1 MPAEPDS
8 HDNRPSPDAL
18 LATARQEQ
26 RGRLKVFLGAAPG
39 VGKTYAMLR
48 AAHRRKADGVDVVA
62 GLIETHSR
70 GETDA
75 LVIGLETLPRRAI
88 AYKGHMLAE
97 FDLDGA
103 LARRPGLILV
113 DELAHTNG
121 PDSRHPKRWQD
132 VDELL
137 AAGFDVYTTLNI
149 QHVESLNDV
158 VARITRIR
166 VRETIPDSVLERAD
180 EVELVDLTPEE
191 LIKRLAE
198 GKVYVPDQ
206 AKRAAANYFKPGN
219 ITALRELALRRTAE
233 RVDDQMVD
241 YMRAHAIEGP
251 WPAGERILVC
261 VSAAPEAPA
270 LVRAARRMADLM
282 NAHWTA
288 VYVEMPGH
296 YRLPETT
303 RDRTAE
309 ALRLAEHLGGDSVTL
324 PGRDLPNELLRY
336 ARNHNITQIVI
347 GKSKA
352 SWLRTFFGRS
362 LIHELVR
369 RSDKIAIHVVPSESD
384 DRSLLGRVRFRLFD
398 AWRPWPYAASALAVV
413 AAALIAEALGRS
425 VPLPNLSMVFLIAVL
440 FSAITYG
447 VLPSL
452 FTSILSSAIFNFFF
466 IPPLYT
472 FSIAG
477 ADEVLAYMT
486 FVVVAV
492 LAGSLAGRVR
502 DQAFDARQ
510 RARTTAALY
519 EFSSKLAA
527 TKTLDDLLWAV
538 AFQVASAFR
547 CKTVILLPDSDRL
560 ALRMGYP
567 PDDELD
573 EAERTAAR
581 WAWQKGEVAGR
592 GSDTLPTIAW
602 TFLPLK
608 TARGTIGTIGLQFPD
623 GAITLDPDQRRLLDA
638 LLDQAAVAVE
648 RTLLDR
654 QMAESR
660 MTAETERLRTALLSS
675 ISHDLKTPLASI
687 IGSTSSLQAYG
698 DSFSAAARNDLL
710 VTIREEAERL
720 NRFVANLLDIT
731 RLESGAIE
739 LRRDWV
745 EAGDVIG
752 SAVGRIRA
760 QLGNRKIELDIPPG
774 LPLIRVDF
782 ALFEQTLFNLLD
794 NAAKYA
800 PDGSTIRISTR
811 VEGAK
816 LIIEVVDGGP
826 GIPESDLERI
836 FDKFYRVKAGDRRAA
851 GTGLGLSICRGFVE
865 AHGGAVSARSPVAA
879 GRGTAFAIRM
889 PIDPQPSGVIAERH
903 MPS

>member
-1 MPAEPDS
+1 MPAEPDPQ
-8 HDNRPSPDAL
+8 DNRPSPDAL

-48 AAHRRKADGVDVVA
+48 AAHQRKAEGADVIA
-62 GLIETHSR
+62 GLIEAHGR
-70 GETDA
+70 AETDA
-75 LVIGLETLPRRAI
+75 LVIGLESLPRRAI
-88 AYKGHMLAE
+88 AYKGRMLAE

-103 LARRPGLILV
+103 LARRPALILV

-132 VDELL
+132 IDELL
-137 AAGFDVYTTLNI
+137 AAGIDVYTTLNI

-180 EVELVDLTPEE
+180 EVELVDLTPEA

-296 YRLPETT
+296 HRMAEAT
-303 RDRTAE
+303 RDRIAE

-324 PGRDLPNELLRY
+324 PGRDLPKELLRY

-352 SWLRTFFGRS
+352 SWLRTFLGRS
-362 LIHELVR
+362 LIHELVQ
-369 RSDKIAIHVVPSESD
+369 RSDKIAVHIVPSEGD
-384 DRSLLGRVRFRLFD
+384 DRSLVGRLRFRPFD
-398 AWRPWPYAASALAVV
+398 AWRPWPYAASALAVIL
-413 AAALIAEALGRS
+413 AGLIAETVGRS
-425 VPLPNLSMVFLIAVL
+425 VPVPNLSMVFLIAVL

-447 VLPSL
+447 VLPSI
-452 FTSILSSAIFNFFF
+452 FTSILSSAVFNFFF

-477 ADEVLAYMT
+477 ADEVLAYVT

-492 LAGSLAGRVR
+492 LAGGLAGRVR

-510 RARTTAALY
+510 RAKTISALY

-547 CKTVILLPDSDRL
+547 CKTVILLPEGDRL

-573 EAERTAAR
+573 EAERTAAL
-581 WAWQKGEVAGR
+581 WAWQKGEAAGR
-592 GSDTLPTIAW
+592 GSDTLPTMAW
-602 TFLPLK
+602 TFRPLK
-608 TARGTIGTIGLQFPD
+608 TARGTIGTIGLRFPD

-687 IGSTSSLQAYG
+687 IGSTSSLQVYG

-745 EAGDVIG
+745 EVGDVIG
-752 SAVGRIRA
+752 SAIGRIRA
-760 QLGNRKIELDIPPG
+760 QLGNRKVDLDIPPG
-774 LPLIRVDF
+774 MPLIRVDF

-800 PDGSTIRISTR
+800 PDGSTIRVSTR

-816 LIIEVVDGGP
+816 LIIEVVDNGP

-865 AHGGAVSARSPVAA
+865 AHGGTVSARSPVAA

-903 MPS
+903 ASS